1 IRFITHLMDA
11 TDIDAEDFEKAHKDA
26 SDRVRMKG
34 GMARYAV
41 DASYKELLLGEG
53 HPFTLP
59 VSGTSESLA
68 KIDQAA
74 LVNLQKR
81 YFDPANYI
89 ITISSPLAH
98 GEVAGFFNAIWTQTG
113 IPSER
118 ATHPLPSSPD
128 KQEQIVDM
136 GKEQAQIRL
145 GFPVEVAD
153 EDQAAF
159 GVMTSILSYRMM
171 FDLRETRGLA
181 YRLSISSGSDGS
193 SQWLTAAMGTSPAT
207 VDEALEGI
215 RSYFD
220 ASRLEELTQREIDKT
235 VNASKG
241 RYMMRN
247 LTRLGQ
253 AYYMGYHEYY
263 DGDYKIALQ
272 RAEKGEP
279 ITPADVQRV
288 AEKYL
293 AIPDNYTLVIVK

>member
-1 IRFITHLMDA
+1 
-11 TDIDAEDFEKAHKDA
+11 
-26 SDRVRMKG
+26 VR
-34 GMARYAV
+34 
-41 DASYKELLLGEG
+41 
-53 HPFTLP
+53 
-59 VSGTSESLA
+59 
-68 KIDQAA
+68 
-74 LVNLQKR
+74 
-81 YFDPANYI
+81 
-89 ITISSPLAH
+89 
-98 GEVAGFFNAIWTQTG
+98 
-113 IPSER
+113 
-118 ATHPLPSSPD
+118 PLPTGAD
-128 KQEQIVDM
+128 RQESIVDM

-145 GFPVEVAD
+145 GFPVDVAE

-159 GVMTSILSYRMM
+159 DVMTSILSYRMM

-181 YRLSISSGSDGS
+181 YRLSISNGSDGT

-215 RSYFD
+215 ESYFV
-220 ASRLEELTQREIDKT
+220 ASRLEDLTQREIDKT

-263 DGDYKIALQ
+263 DGDYRIALQ
-272 RAEKGEP
+272 RAEKGEQ

-293 AIPDNYTLVIVK
+293 AIPDNHTLVIVK